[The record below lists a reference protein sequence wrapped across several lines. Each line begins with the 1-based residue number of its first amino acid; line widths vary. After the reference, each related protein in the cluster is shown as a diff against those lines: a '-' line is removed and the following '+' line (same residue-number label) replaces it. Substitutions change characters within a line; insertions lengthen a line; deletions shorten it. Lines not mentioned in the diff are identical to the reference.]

1 MTDSTH
7 SKITGTTTLFG
18 CMAYPAGHVRAPM
31 IFNSIFQEQNLDK
44 VMVAMSVPA
53 EGLAA
58 YVEGLRALT
67 NFKGAAVTIPH
78 KMPLAA
84 LCDELGA
91 GAQAAEAVNAVA
103 FTADRRLIGDNF
115 DGEGFVAGLR
125 GENPF
130 NAPRDKIFTGKRA
143 LLVGAGGAARA
154 IALALSR
161 CVLAQID
168 ITNRTP
174 ANAEKAVR
182 LAKKIAPDTP
192 AQSIAAADVDFA
204 SYDMVINATPLGLH
218 KEDAMPF
225 DVHSLSADCLVCDII
240 MVPERTA
247 LIDAAEAR
255 GLNVHL
261 GRHML
266 DYQMQLI
273 GEFIGALEA
282 R

>member
-7 SKITGTTTLFG
+7 SKITGTTSLFG
-18 CMAYPAGHVRAPM
+18 CLAYPAGHVRAPM
-31 IFNSIFQEQNLDK
+31 IFNSIFEEQNLDK
-44 VMVAMSVPA
+44 VMVAMSIPA

-58 YVEGLRALT
+58 CIEGLRALT

-84 LCDELGA
+84 LCDELGP

-125 GENPF
+125 GENPC
-130 NAPRDKIFTGKRA
+130 NVPEAEIFTGKKA

-154 IALALSR
+154 IALAMSR
-161 CVLAQID
+161 CDLAQID

-174 ANAEKAVR
+174 ENAEKAVR
-182 LAKKIAPDTP
+182 LAQKIVPDAP
-192 AQSIAAADVDFA
+192 AQSIAGAEIDFA

-218 KEDAMPF
+218 SDDAMPF
-225 DVHSLSADCLVCDII
+225 DVHSLSANCLVCDII

-255 GLNVHL
+255 GLKVHL

>member
-125 GENPF
+125 GENPC
-130 NAPRDKIFTGKRA
+130 NVPEAEIFTGKKVDPKKRPESTISNMLTA
-143 LLVGAGGAARA
+143 REIEVLKLISKEHSSPEIAEILNISQSTVDTYRKNLLKKTNVKNSVG
-154 IALALSR
+154 LAMY
-161 CVLAQID
+161 
-168 ITNRTP
+168 
-174 ANAEKAVR
+174 AV
-182 LAKKIAPDTP
+182 KNKI
-192 AQSIAAADVDFA
+192 V
-204 SYDMVINATPLGLH
+204 
-218 KEDAMPF
+218 
-225 DVHSLSADCLVCDII
+225 
-240 MVPERTA
+240 
-247 LIDAAEAR
+247 
-255 GLNVHL
+255 
-261 GRHML
+261 
-266 DYQMQLI
+266 
-273 GEFIGALEA
+273 
-282 R
+282 